1 MQNNSIYIEIFL
13 NNNLDSNTQISSD
26 PSSLHIPQNDS
37 NPVCSFGVLA
47 DIQYS
52 DHDDLHV
59 FNKCRYYRNSLNQ
72 ILNAIGHWKEFE
84 LKTDFRLK
92 FILQLGDLIDG
103 KCKHNNESVQSMNLA
118 LKQLKK
124 MFDEETGGEI
134 PKLLHIFGNH
144 EMYNFDRSE
153 ILSSELNSARA
164 LGQDAK
170 KNGNY
175 YALDLSSKLKLICLD
190 LYEFSVLGYAKTH
203 ETYIKANDFIETKLK
218 EAKRSGLYPV
228 MNGGVKDMQLSWF
241 ENELYK
247 CKSENKKAIVCGHC
261 PVLEEASH
269 VKYLALNSDEL
280 NGVMGIKFPN
290 VVVAY
295 LSGHYHEGG
304 YFKDAF
310 NIHHI
315 TVPGVVEKGP
325 DECSVMTVNVYED
338 KIRILLKN
346 GKI

>member
-1 MQNNSIYIEIFL
+1 MQNKSIHIEILL
-13 NNNLDSNTQISSD
+13 NNNLDSTTQISSD
-26 PSSLHIPQNDS
+26 PSILNIPQDES
-37 NPVCSFGVLA
+37 KPLCSFGVLA

-52 DHDDLHV
+52 DHDDVHV

-72 ILNAIGHWKEFE
+72 ISNAIDHWKEFE
-84 LKTDFRLK
+84 LKTDSKLK

-103 KCKHNNESVQSMNLA
+103 KCERNNESVESMHLA
-118 LKQLKK
+118 LKQLNK
-124 MFDEETGGEI
+124 MFDDETGAEI

-144 EMYNFDRSE
+144 EMYNFLRSE
-153 ILSSELNSARA
+153 ILSLELNSARA

-170 KNGNY
+170 KNGIY

-190 LYEFSVLGYAKTH
+190 LYEFSVLGYAKTD
-203 ETYIKANDFIETKLK
+203 ETFIKANEFIETKLK
-218 EAKRSGLYPV
+218 ESKRSGLYPV
-228 MNGGVKDMQLSWF
+228 MNGGVKEMQLSWF

-247 CKSENKKAIVCGHC
+247 CQSENKKALVCGHC

-280 NGVMGIKFPN
+280 NGVMGQFRN

-304 YFKDAF
+304 YLKDEF

-325 DECSVMTVNVYED
+325 DECSIMTANVYED
-338 KIRILLKN
+338 KIIILLKN
-346 GKI
+346 GKIE